1 MMHMIFDR
9 YHKVFISSMATLLA
23 VSLLSACNYF
33 EARMSADRGYRS
45 YLNRQFAEAIKH
57 YQRAIELSPSNSEI
71 RRNLGYAHLGAAKE
85 TTLKAE
91 TDRHYRLA
99 IEHLGKVLAED
110 PDDKELAGVMLD
122 AWTQADRL
130 DDAARFYQAR
140 VHSSPKNMETLRLLG
155 MIEIRRGNYQA
166 ALDTYETRHQLM
178 PDDMQL
184 YASKAILCW
193 EWLRSGGLNDPT
205 QALRIASLGL
215 DAALEVDR
223 KDPKHPSALVYAGL
237 LLRER
242 ATRQVNQDEAQ
253 KDLLAAQRYL
263 EKLRSRKPSTETL
276 NTKNSIKSTSIYQVE
291 DLGKEAHV

>member
-1 MMHMIFDR
+1 MMHISFSR
-9 YHKVFISSMATLLA
+9 YHKILLGSTLALLA
-23 VSLLSACNYF
+23 VLSLSACNYF
-33 EARMSADRGYRS
+33 EARVSADQGYRS
-45 YLNRQFAEAIKH
+45 YLNKQFAEAITH
-57 YQRAIELSPSNSEI
+57 YNHAMQMSPANSEI

-85 TTLKAE
+85 ATLTAE

-99 IEHLGKVLAED
+99 IENLSKVLAEN

-140 VHSSPKNMETLRLLG
+140 AAASPQNVETLRLLG
-155 MIEIRRGNYQA
+155 MIELRRGNYQA
-166 ALDTYETRHQLM
+166 ALDTYETRNKLR
-178 PDDMQL
+178 PNDMQL

-193 EWLRSGGLNDPT
+193 EWLRSGGLSDPA
-205 QALRIASLGL
+205 QALRVADLGL

-242 ATRQVNQDEAQ
+242 ATRQVNQNDAQ

-263 EKLRSRKPSTETL
+263 EKLRSRKAPT
-276 NTKNSIKSTSIYQVE
+276 KSTSVYQLKE
-291 DLGKEAHV
+291 LGKEAYV